1 MDILKYKVLPK
12 TLTAYDFLKALAIVL
27 MVVDH
32 IGYFFFPAEM
42 WFRIIGRF
50 SVPIWLFLIG
60 HAQAR
65 KVPKS
70 FWIGG
75 ALVCLSTLI
84 SGEYVFPLTILF
96 TLIAARLSVDWIMA
110 RALQSREALAGMF
123 FILLF
128 MSVPTLIFL
137 EYGTLVFPFAMLG
150 FMVAHKKRF
159 DIPLSVMAVFALAS
173 SCGYALVQS
182 MLMPTLTAP
191 QFWTMVGGTV
201 ALSGALLAFRP
212 LAFSWPVPA
221 ALRWPVQFLGRR
233 TLEFYVAHL
242 IAFRAL
248 AMVLAPYRFSFMDFE
263 LFAFR
268 NLLRMFL

>member
-1 MDILKYKVLPK
+1 MDILKYKTLPR
-12 TLTAYDFLKALAIVL
+12 TLTAYDLLKALAVVL

-42 WFRIIGRF
+42 WFRIVGRF

-60 HAQAR
+60 HAQTR

-70 FWIGG
+70 FWIWG
-75 ALVCLSTLI
+75 ALAWFSALMA
-84 SGEYVFPLTILF
+84 GEYVFPVTIVA
-96 TLIAARLSVDWIMA
+96 TLIAARLTIDWIMA

-128 MSVPTLIFL
+128 LGVPTLIFL

-173 SCGYALVQS
+173 ACGYALVQA
-182 MLMPTLTAP
+182 MLMPSLTAP
-191 QFWTMVGGTV
+191 QFWTMVGGTA
-201 ALSGALLAFRP
+201 ALSGALLAFRSVVF
-212 LAFSWPVPA
+212 LAPVPA
-221 ALRWPVQFLGRR
+221 TLRWPVQFLGRR